1 MSNYAGFTVL
11 GASGQNERAASSVT
25 NIGDINGDGLADFA
39 VSAPGAEAP
48 YSTYYGEGTYNR
60 YNGGA
65 VYVIFG
71 DEDTDGDGPDTGLP
85 TSINVDDLDGTNGFR
100 LNPDGD
106 LFDRNGFYDAGFGVN
121 VTALGDV
128 NGDGVDDFGIAQSAT
143 NYASYYGGGFYGE
156 YGPQTPDG
164 VAYVILGGQDFDA
177 EQEVDDLAGFRI
189 DTDSRVE
196 EIVAL
201 GDVNGDGFAD
211 VGLNTV
217 NRQTDYTYIDFTYLN
232 DYNGNGVYDEGTYET
247 YYSGSARVS
256 TGVSTSYVIF
266 GTDQERVSDDPIA
279 QSGGFGGPIL
289 ANFAV
294 AVVPDDA
301 PTAGETIVDATQL
314 EGSDGFSVDTGTNLT
329 QTYNYNE
336 FGYGY
341 FGSSYGAGGI
351 AGAGDINGDGVNDI
365 IATERGYY
373 QPLLNSGETLNIVRD
388 ANTGEVTF
396 TPSDY
401 TTSQSTS
408 GNFVIFGNAA
418 GDPFQDAI
426 TLTTLDPDVDL
437 QTFFDFD
444 GTVQGI
450 GDVSGDDDRDEV
462 AFAEFLS
469 PTQIARDADGNV
481 IRDADGNLV
490 SEDNPDSPFD
500 VFTSGVAVIN
510 GTAGDFL
517 SDGTA
522 TNRVFDFGDLINGQG
537 AFITDTS
544 SRIVRDF
551 DTGEVSS
558 QGVFIEEGLGQITG
572 IGDINNDGIED
583 FAFVA
588 RRTDQVENEFPI
600 LIDDEVQSQ
609 NEVVQSN
616 SSQDVVYLVFG
627 EADPLTGVID
637 LAETFDS
644 DTAAGERLAFRIEG
658 LQSSFFFNEIDP
670 NSGEARVNV
679 SGGFDIDGDDI
690 SDVVI
695 GSPGTDGPGFDDGA
709 AFVVF
714 GGLDALA
721 AADAADGQ
729 SDGIIDTA
737 NLGVN
742 VETGVLPITVSL
754 RDAGFFSRF
763 QSEGDIGATPFTF
776 EVTRS
781 GDLSEEV
788 SFDFTVTPSGFD
800 PAEAEDFVGG
810 AFPTGTVTFADGADT
825 ALVTVEVQGDFV
837 QEGTEDFTVMIS
849 NATTDGPSPIS
860 INGDTT
866 FARIFNDDQPVRF
879 FAGNGSVVEGDVDAD
894 NRELVLTVFRSGE
907 TQVAASVD
915 FAIQLTT
922 AELEDFEPGVL
933 PLSGTLDF
941 AIGETSRQIV
951 LPVAEDIEIES
962 NEQVR
967 LLLSNATSEAP
978 AGSPPGTVIPAIIS
992 DSLGIGT
999 ILTDDF
1005 AVEFRVSNAFV
1016 VEGDAASDMRELI
1029 FTVTRSGDLTP
1040 AAQVDLS
1047 FVTASFN
1054 AADANDFEVNPF
1066 GTQTLVFGAGQTTR
1080 TIRLA
1085 IDEDVDIEA
1094 NERIDARLSNQQ
1106 LADGSTNDVL
1116 ILDGFGTGTINNDDF
1131 PPRISVNGGGSVFEG
1146 TGAGTTTVTFEI
1158 TRTGETTGVTDVTF
1172 DLNPR
1177 PFPGDFFA
1185 ADSQDIS
1192 GIAIDGATVD
1202 GSGFLPLF
1210 GQTVRFEDGESVKTI
1225 TVDIIRDGIIEPRE
1239 QFELRITD
1247 VDALNGVDY
1256 DIFTPARTATI
1267 LNDDGRPPVIPP
1279 GVEADVFGDPHI
1291 VTLDGLGYD
1300 FQATGEYILVET
1312 LEDAI
1317 NPFQVQVRF
1326 EPLPGSDLVSTTT
1339 RMAVQIGGATLEIDA
1354 LGANPLLITDADGNT
1369 RTPTVEELALGA
1381 ADINGDGF
1389 NDVFFNADLS
1399 EFFIALN
1406 DLGPDPDTGD
1416 TRAEQLMVKNMDGT
1430 LNVCVFLSD
1439 LPGGNQGNVRG
1450 LMGDAD
1456 GTGDTSDDL
1465 ALREGTVVPV
1475 GSDLVDIN
1483 GDPIPEDTPLTDDVA
1498 LPQPV
1503 DFATLYGIYAIS
1515 WNLDGTNGKD
1525 SFFTGDPVP
1534 RDPDFPAALLT
1545 IDDLPADVRAAAEAA
1560 VLAAQDPDDPL
1571 DPAIFEA
1578 AVLDFALTG
1587 NPDFISG
1594 ALGLAA
1600 EQTEE
1605 TEPENA
1611 PELPVT
1617 VSVSADPTG
1626 LTEGDAGSQNVVFT
1640 FSRLDDAEV
1649 PLSISYTIGGTA
1661 DAGDVAEGTDFAGT
1675 IDFEAGD
1682 RTQTVTIEVLG
1693 DLLTEDDETLI
1704 VTITDA
1710 GDALIA
1716 GATAEV
1722 IIATDDFA
1730 PEAQDDAFSTDEDTR
1745 IEGDVFSD
1753 NQIEDLADNSD
1764 TDADGDDLS
1773 IVNVT
1778 LSNGAVRAANGGLIV
1793 LPTGAHLRI
1802 SEDGTF
1808 NYDPFGFTIGLGNQN
1823 DTIFD
1828 QLGAGEVATETFS
1841 YLVTDGNGGEDTATV
1856 TITVQGIDD
1865 APVAVIDEFIV
1876 DEDSSVSGNVIDGTI
1891 SPDFDPE
1898 GGDLTVTRVNGVL
1911 LADADEDA
1919 DTDGAQITIGDGGIL
1934 TVFGNGDVSFDTNNA
1949 YEGLGDLEG
1958 QLVSRLQSV
1967 VYEIEDEGGLSATA
1981 ALRFSVRGVNDGP
1994 VAVNDTAS
2002 GDEDTSIFIDVL
2014 ANDTDVDNANED
2026 LRITAPVGELEPS
2039 NGSVE
2044 QDTETGELI
2053 YTPDDNF
2060 FGTDTFSYII
2070 SDGGLMSEATVTVTV
2085 NPVNDRPVANDDSF
2099 VTDEDTAVND
2109 NLIFGDTGIALATPD
2124 FDVEGDQLE
2133 IVEVRDS
2140 NGTILQL
2147 TNGNVLPEGGQVAIG
2162 ADGAFFY
2169 DPSFNG
2175 GLDRLGANESE
2186 LVTLTYV
2193 VSDGDLTDE
2202 ATVEILVNGVND
2214 DPTAVDDGG
2223 EDFTTDE
2230 DTAFTTGDVLANDED
2245 VDSAVLSVLDL
2256 NTAGTLGVVTNNG
2269 DGTFDYDP
2277 NGAFES
2283 LAAGEV
2289 GEDRFEYTVSDGDG
2303 GTNTAT
2309 VTITVNGVD
2318 DDLGPNQIEG
2328 TAGSDNLVG
2337 TDDADAIRSL
2347 GGRYDKM
2354 SGGAGADQF
2363 IFGAETNNGSRER
2376 DVIRD
2381 YEVGLDEI
2389 VLEDGASVASIRQTS
2404 SQVIVFLDGD
2414 RDAIYVRGEDVTTEN
2429 ITIVTDDVF
2438 QLI

>member
-11 GASGQNERAASSVT
+11 GASGQNERTASSVT

-39 VSAPGAEAP
+39 VTAPGAEAP
-48 YSTYYGEGTYNR
+48 YSTYYGEGVYNR

-65 VYVIFG
+65 VYVVFG

-100 LNPDGD
+100 INPDGD
-106 LFDRNGFYDAGFGVN
+106 LFDQNAFYDAGFGVN

-143 NYASYYGGGFYGE
+143 NYVSYYGGGFYGE

-164 VAYVILGGQDFDA
+164 VAYVILGGQNFEA

-189 DTDSRVE
+189 DTESHVE

-217 NRQTDYTYIDFTYLN
+217 NRQTDYTYIDYTYLS
-232 DYNGNGVYDEGTYET
+232 DYNGNGVYDAYDPDTFPYFEF

-266 GTDQERVSDDPIA
+266 GTDQARISDDPIA
-279 QSGGFGGPIL
+279 QSGGGGGPIL
-289 ANFAV
+289 ATFAL

-301 PTAGETIVDATQL
+301 PTAGEIIVDATQL
-314 EGSDGFSVDTGTNLT
+314 DGGDGFSVETGTTLT
-329 QTYNYNE
+329 QVYNFNE

-341 FGSSYGAGGI
+341 FGSTYETGGI

-365 IATERGYY
+365 IATESGYY
-373 QPLLNSGETLNIVRD
+373 QPLLNSGETLSIVRD
-388 ANTGEVTF
+388 ANTGNVTF
-396 TPSDY
+396 TPSNY
-401 TTSQSTS
+401 TTSSSTS
-408 GNFVIFGNAA
+408 GNFVIFGNAED
-418 GDPFQDAI
+418 DPFQEEI
-426 TLTTLDPDVDL
+426 TLNTLDPDVDL
-437 QTFFDFD
+437 QAFFDFD
-444 GTVQGI
+444 GSVQGI
-450 GDVSGDDDRDEV
+450 GDVSGDDGRDEL
-462 AFAEFLS
+462 AFGQFLS
-469 PTQIARDADGNV
+469 TTRVARDADGNF
-481 IRDADGNLV
+481 IRDADGNIV
-490 SEDNPDSPFD
+490 FEDNPDNPFD
-500 VFTSGVAVIN
+500 VSAAGIAVIN
-510 GTAGDFL
+510 GTSGDFL

-522 TNRVFDFGDLINGQG
+522 TNREFDLGDLINGQG
-537 AFITDTS
+537 AFFTDTS
-544 SRIVRDF
+544 SQVIRDF
-551 DTGEVSS
+551 NTGEVSF
-558 QGVFIEEGLGQITG
+558 QGVFIENGPGQIAA
-572 IGDINNDGIED
+572 IGDINNDGIAD
-583 FAFVA
+583 FAFVG
-588 RRTDQVENEFPI
+588 RRTDQVEEEII
-600 LIDDEVQSQ
+600 LIDDEVQTS
-609 NEVVQSN
+609 NETVQRN
-616 SSQDVVYLVFG
+616 VSQDAVYLVFG
-627 EADPLTGVID
+627 QADPLTGVID
-637 LAETFDS
+637 LAETFNS
-644 DTAAGERLAFRIEG
+644 DTAAEDRLAFRIEG
-658 LQSSFFFNEIDP
+658 LESSFFFTEFDRNFPTE
-670 NSGEARVNV
+670 SRVNV

-695 GSPGTDGPGFDDGA
+695 GSPGANGQSFDDGA

-721 AADAADGQ
+721 AADAADGL
-729 SDGIIDTA
+729 SDGVIDTA

-742 VETGVLPITVSL
+742 VETGVLPITVTL

-788 SFDFTVTPSGFD
+788 SFDFAVTPSGFD
-800 PAEAEDFVGG
+800 PTEAEDFVGG

-825 ALVTVEVQGDFV
+825 ALVTVNVQGDFV
-837 QEGTEDFTVMIS
+837 QEGTEDFTVTIS

-860 INGDTT
+860 ITGDTT

-879 FAGNGSVVEGDVDAD
+879 FAGNGSVIEGDVDAD

-907 TQVAASVD
+907 TQVEASVD
-915 FAIQLTT
+915 FQIQLTT
-922 AELEDFEPGVL
+922 AELDDFESGVL
-933 PLSGTLDF
+933 PLSGTLTFDV
-941 AIGETSRQIV
+941 GETSQQIV
-951 LPVAEDIEIES
+951 LPIAEDIEIEG

-967 LLLSNATSEAP
+967 LLLDNATSEAP

-992 DSLGIGT
+992 DSVGIGT

-1016 VEGDAASDMRELI
+1016 TEGDVAADNRELV
-1029 FTVTRSGDLTP
+1029 FTVTRSGDLDP
-1040 AAQVDLS
+1040 AARVDLS
-1047 FVTASFN
+1047 FVTSSFN
-1054 AADANDFEVNPF
+1054 AADASDFEVNPF
-1066 GTQTLVFGAGQTTR
+1066 GTQTLNFASGQTTQ

-1116 ILDGFGTGTINNDDF
+1116 ILDGFGSGTINNDDF
-1131 PPRISVNGGGSVFEG
+1131 PPRISVNGGGFVFEG
-1146 TGAGTTTVTFEI
+1146 TGSFASTTVTFEI
-1158 TRTGETTGVTDVTF
+1158 TRTGETAGVTDVTF
-1172 DLNPR
+1172 DLNPL

-1192 GIAIDGATVD
+1192 GIAIDGVAVS

-1210 GQTVRFEDGESVKTI
+1210 GQTVRFEDGESVKTV
-1225 TVDIIRDGIIEPRE
+1225 TVDIVRDGIIEPRE
-1239 QFELRITD
+1239 QFELRITE

-1312 LEDAI
+1312 LEGAA

-1339 RMAVQIGGATLEIDA
+1339 RMAVQIGDATLEIDA
-1354 LGANPLLITDADGNT
+1354 LGANPLLITDANGNT
-1369 RTPTVEELALGA
+1369 RTPTVEERALGA
-1381 ADINGDGF
+1381 ADINGDTI
-1389 NDVFFNADLS
+1389 NDVFFNEDLS

-1406 DLGPDPDTGD
+1406 DLGQNANGETQS
-1416 TRAEQLMVKNMDGT
+1416 EQLMVKNMDGT

-1456 GTGDTSDDL
+1456 GTGDTTDDI

-1475 GSDLVDIN
+1475 GAGLVDIN
-1483 GDPIPEDTPLTDDVA
+1483 GDPIPEGIPLTEDTPL
-1498 LPQPV
+1498 PQPI
-1503 DFATLYGIYAIS
+1503 DFSTLYGIYAES

-1545 IDDLPADVRAAAEAA
+1545 IDDLPDDVRAAAEAA
-1560 VLAAQDPDDPL
+1560 VLAAQDPNDPL
-1571 DPAIFEA
+1571 DSAIFEA

-1600 EQTEE
+1600 EQTAE

-1611 PELPVT
+1611 PDLPVT

-1640 FSRLDDAEV
+1640 FSRLDDALV
-1649 PLSISYTIGGTA
+1649 PLSIAYAITGTA
-1661 DAGDVAEGTDFAGT
+1661 DASDVAEGTDFTGT
-1675 IDFEAGD
+1675 IDFSGEEM
-1682 RTQTVTIEVLG
+1682 TQTVTIEVLG

-1745 IEGDVFSD
+1745 VSGDVFSD
-1753 NQIEDLADNSD
+1753 NQIEDPADNSD

-1778 LSNGAVRAANGGLIV
+1778 LSNGAVRAANGALII
-1793 LPTGAHLRI
+1793 LPSGAHLRI
-1802 SEDGTF
+1802 NEDGTF
-1808 NYDPFGFTIGLGNQN
+1808 DYDPFGFSIGLGNQN
-1823 DTIFD
+1823 DSIFD
-1828 QLGAGEVATETFS
+1828 QLGAGEVAVETFS
-1841 YLVTDGNGGEDTATV
+1841 YLVSDGNGGEDTATV

-1876 DEDSSVSGNVIDGTI
+1876 DENGSVSGNVIDGTI

-1898 GGDLTVTRVNGVL
+1898 GGDLTVTRINGVL

-1919 DTDGAQITIGDGGIL
+1919 DSDGAQITIGDGGIL
-1934 TVFGNGDVSFDTNNA
+1934 TVFANGDVSFDTNGA
-1949 YEGLGDLEG
+1949 YERLGDLPG

-1967 VYEIEDEGGLSATA
+1967 QYTIEDEGGLTDTA
-1981 ALRFSVRGVNDGP
+1981 ALRFSVRGDNDGP
-1994 VAVNDTAS
+1994 MAVDDTAS

-2014 ANDTDVDNANED
+2014 ANDTDVDSDAED
-2026 LRITAPVGELEPS
+2026 LRIIAPVGDLEPS

-2044 QDTETGELI
+2044 QDVETGELI
-2053 YTPDDNF
+2053 YTPDDDF
-2060 FGTDTFSYII
+2060 FGTDTFSYVI
-2070 SDGGLMSEATVTVTV
+2070 SDGELTSEATVTVTV
-2085 NPVNDRPVANDDSF
+2085 NSVNDRPEANDDRF
-2099 VTDEDTAVND
+2099 VTDEDTAIND
-2109 NLIFGDTGIALATPD
+2109 NLILGDTGIGLATPD
-2124 FDVEGDQLE
+2124 FDVDGDQLQ

-2140 NGTILQL
+2140 EGTVLQL

-2169 DPSFNG
+2169 DPTFNG
-2175 GLDRLGANESE
+2175 GLDRLGADETE

-2193 VSDGDLTDE
+2193 VSDGELTDE
-2202 ATVEILVNGVND
+2202 ATIEILVTGVND
-2214 DPTAVDDGG
+2214 DPMAVDDGG
-2223 EDFTTDE
+2223 EAFTTDE
-2230 DTAFTTGDVLANDED
+2230 DTAFTTGDVLANDQD
-2245 VDSAVLSVLDL
+2245 VDSEALSVSGL
-2256 NTAGTLGVVTNNG
+2256 NTAGTLGLVTSNG

-2277 NGAFES
+2277 NGAFEN

-2303 GTNTAT
+2303 GVDTAI
-2309 VTITVNGVD
+2309 VTITVIGVD
-2318 DDLGPNQIEG
+2318 DGVGPNLIEG
-2328 TAGSDNLVG
+2328 TEGNDNLVG
-2337 TDDADAIRSL
+2337 TAGDDLFTNLGSGLDFLTGNGGSDTFEFGDELNNGVRETTYLLDFDADDFL
-2347 GGRYDKM
+2347 
-2354 SGGAGADQF
+2354 
-2363 IFGAETNNGSRER
+2363 NLNGSGFT
-2376 DVIRD
+2376 
-2381 YEVGLDEI
+2381 EVN
-2389 VLEDGASVASIRQTS
+2389 
-2404 SQVIVFLDGD
+2404 VFGITYLIFDGD
-2414 RDAIYVRGEDVTTEN
+2414 SDVALLFTADFDETS
-2429 ITIVTDDVF
+2429 